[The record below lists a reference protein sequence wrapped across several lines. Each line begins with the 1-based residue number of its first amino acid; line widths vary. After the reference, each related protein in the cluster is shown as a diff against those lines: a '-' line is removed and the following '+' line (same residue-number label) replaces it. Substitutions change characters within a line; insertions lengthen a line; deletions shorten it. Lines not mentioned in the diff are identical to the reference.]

1 MKLIEKP
8 VAGSDGQDL
17 RWHAITGIDV
27 DLQARCMLVTFGSWP
42 DQEQA
47 KSRLR
52 PVQSGVLEVYFQQW
66 DEHMLYAAPDIL
78 VSSGDLAGG
87 VVVDLT
93 QQPIEPEPP
102 TVARVFADQPSDE
115 VFDVGA
121 MP

>member
-1 MKLIEKP
+1 MKLIYKTI
-8 VAGSDGQDL
+8 AYTDGRRLD
-17 RWHAITGIDV
+17 WHAITGIDV
-27 DLQARCMLVTFGSWP
+27 DLQANRMLVTFGSWL

-47 KSRLR
+47 KSRLH

-87 VVVDLT
+87 IVVDLT

-102 TVARVFADQPSDE
+102 TVTRVFTDQLSDNI
-115 VFDVGA
+115 FDVGE